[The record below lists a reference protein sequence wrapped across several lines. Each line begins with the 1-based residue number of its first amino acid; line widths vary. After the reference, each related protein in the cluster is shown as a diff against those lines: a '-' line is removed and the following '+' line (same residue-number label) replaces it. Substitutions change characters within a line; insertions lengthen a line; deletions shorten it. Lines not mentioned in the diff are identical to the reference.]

1 MNLHSDKEAFKEI
14 IALAAEHFGYEQSH
28 VEKDYWVSKILR
40 DISMSEYADKTYF
53 KGGTSLSK
61 AYGLIE
67 RFSEDLDLFVFTG
80 DKGASKQAEKT
91 LNKKLSK
98 HIAELNSDIYKEDL
112 SETGGN
118 YRKLYFSYDNVF
130 QGVGLKEH
138 LEVEIKSC
146 DLPDKK
152 LMFYPADKRVIKP
165 IVTSFLESI
174 GQDELIST
182 YGLESFE
189 TQCINPR
196 KTICDKVSR
205 LVKLSYNEDA
215 AALLAKHIRDVYDL
229 SALYHNQEYNDYLHS
244 EDFLDA
250 MYRVTIEDGLNK
262 NSRSHLSLADA
273 PIFKDSET
281 ALRKSLEPNQFLVQ
295 VHVRIV
301 QHESVG
307 GPGKRGNLTMGVD
320 IVPLPKVFH
329 HVLQF
334 RVLSLGLHLVETP
347 LCPDLI
353 AGCHEYLDL
362 GVREHRRAD
371 VPAVHNQA
379 LFFCHILL
387 QGEQKGADL
396 RDGRNVGGCHRR
408 LWGANLFGNV
418 LVV

>member
-1 MNLHSDKEAFKEI
+1 
-14 IALAAEHFGYEQSH
+14 
-28 VEKDYWVSKILR
+28 
-40 DISMSEYADKTYF
+40 MSEYADKTYF

-80 DKGASKQAEKT
+80 DKSASKQAEKT

-98 HIAELNSDIYKEDL
+98 YIAELNSDIYKEDL

-118 YRKLYFSYDNVF
+118 YRKLYFSYDNIF

-152 LMFYPADKRVIKP
+152 LMFYPADKRVIKS
-165 IVTSFLESI
+165 IVTAFLESI
-174 GQDELIST
+174 GQEELIST
-182 YGLESFE
+182 YGLGSFE

-205 LVKLSYNEDA
+205 LVKLSYNENA

-229 SALYHNQEYNDYLHS
+229 SALYHNQEYNDFLHS

-273 PIFKDSET
+273 PIFKDAEAVMALPEVAT
-281 ALRKSLEPNQFLVQ
+281 AYITDLKKLTFDKSKMPPIGKAVEALKKLHEILVRFEAY
-295 VHVRIV
+295 RIK
-301 QHESVG
+301 QQSKE
-307 GPGKRGNLTMGVD
+307 
-320 IVPLPKVFH
+320 
-329 HVLQF
+329 
-334 RVLSLGLHLVETP
+334 
-347 LCPDLI
+347 
-353 AGCHEYLDL
+353 
-362 GVREHRRAD
+362 
-371 VPAVHNQA
+371 
-379 LFFCHILL
+379 
-387 QGEQKGADL
+387 
-396 RDGRNVGGCHRR
+396 
-408 LWGANLFGNV
+408 
-418 LVV
+418 

>member
-14 IALAAEHFGYEQSH
+14 IALAADHFGYEQSH

-98 HIAELNSDIYKEDL
+98 YIAELNSDIYKEDL

-165 IVTSFLESI
+165 IVTAFLESI
-174 GQDELIST
+174 GQEELIST

-189 TQCINPR
+189 TQVLLQAIR
-196 KTICDKVSR
+196 WSIS
-205 LVKLSYNEDA
+205 KLPFMT
-215 AALLAKHIRDVYDL
+215 V
-229 SALYHNQEYNDYLHS
+229 
-244 EDFLDA
+244 
-250 MYRVTIEDGLNK
+250 
-262 NSRSHLSLADA
+262 
-273 PIFKDSET
+273 P
-281 ALRKSLEPNQFLVQ
+281 
-295 VHVRIV
+295 
-301 QHESVG
+301 
-307 GPGKRGNLTMGVD
+307 TMM
-320 IVPLPKVFH
+320 
-329 HVLQF
+329 
-334 RVLSLGLHLVETP
+334 STP
-347 LCPDLI
+347 LKWHLRWQAPWRSRK
-353 AGCHEYLDL
+353 A
-362 GVREHRRAD
+362 RRRRM
-371 VPAVHNQA
+371 P
-379 LFFCHILL
+379 FFSN
-387 QGEQKGADL
+387 
-396 RDGRNVGGCHRR
+396 RT
-408 LWGANLFGNV
+408 
-418 LVV
+418 

>member
-98 HIAELNSDIYKEDL
+98 YIAELNSDIYKEDL

-130 QGVGLKEH
+130 QGVGLKEL
-138 LEVEIKSC
+138 LEIEIKSC
-146 DLPDKK
+146 DL
-152 LMFYPADKRVIKP
+152 PADKRVIKP
-165 IVTSFLESI
+165 IVTAFLESI
-174 GQDELIST
+174 GQEELIST
-182 YGLESFE
+182 YGLGSFE

-273 PIFKDSET
+273 PIFKDAEAVMALPEVAT
-281 ALRKSLEPNQFLVQ
+281 AY
-295 VHVRIV
+295 
-301 QHESVG
+301 
-307 GPGKRGNLTMGVD
+307 T
-320 IVPLPKVFH
+320 
-329 HVLQF
+329 
-334 RVLSLGLHLVETP
+334 
-347 LCPDLI
+347 
-353 AGCHEYLDL
+353 
-362 GVREHRRAD
+362 
-371 VPAVHNQA
+371 
-379 LFFCHILL
+379 
-387 QGEQKGADL
+387 ADL
-396 RDGRNVGGCHRR
+396 KKLTFDKSKMPPIGKAVEA
-408 LWGANLFGNV
+408 LKNLHEI
-418 LVV
+418 LVRFEAYRTKKQNEEQP

>member
-14 IALAAEHFGYEQSH
+14 IALAADHFGYEQSH

-67 RFSEDLDLFVFTG
+67 RFSEYLDLFVFTG

-98 HIAELNSDIYKEDL
+98 YIAELNSDIYKEDL

-138 LEVEIKSC
+138 LEVQKNPVTC
-146 DLPDKK
+146 RTK

-165 IVTSFLESI
+165 IVTAFLESI
-174 GQDELIST
+174 GQEELIST

-215 AALLAKHIRDVYDL
+215 AAL
-229 SALYHNQEYNDYLHS
+229 
-244 EDFLDA
+244 F
-250 MYRVTIEDGLNK
+250 
-262 NSRSHLSLADA
+262 
-273 PIFKDSET
+273 
-281 ALRKSLEPNQFLVQ
+281 
-295 VHVRIV
+295 
-301 QHESVG
+301 
-307 GPGKRGNLTMGVD
+307 GKAY
-320 IVPLPKVFH
+320 P
-329 HVLQF
+329 
-334 RVLSLGLHLVETP
+334 
-347 LCPDLI
+347 
-353 AGCHEYLDL
+353 
-362 GVREHRRAD
+362 
-371 VPAVHNQA
+371 
-379 LFFCHILL
+379 
-387 QGEQKGADL
+387 
-396 RDGRNVGGCHRR
+396 
-408 LWGANLFGNV
+408 
-418 LVV
+418 

>member
-40 DISMSEYADKTYF
+40 DISMSEYADKTYL

-98 HIAELNSDIYKEDL
+98 YIAELNSDIYKEDL

-152 LMFYPADKRVIKP
+152 RMFYPADKRVIKP
-165 IVTSFLESI
+165 IVTAFLESI
-174 GQDELIST
+174 GQEELIST
-182 YGLESFE
+182 YGLGSFE
-189 TQCINPR
+189 THCINPR

-273 PIFKDSET
+273 PIFKDAEAFMALPEVAT
-281 ALRKSLEPNQFLVQ
+281 AY
-295 VHVRIV
+295 
-301 QHESVG
+301 
-307 GPGKRGNLTMGVD
+307 T
-320 IVPLPKVFH
+320 
-329 HVLQF
+329 
-334 RVLSLGLHLVETP
+334 
-347 LCPDLI
+347 
-353 AGCHEYLDL
+353 
-362 GVREHRRAD
+362 
-371 VPAVHNQA
+371 
-379 LFFCHILL
+379 
-387 QGEQKGADL
+387 ADL
-396 RDGRNVGGCHRR
+396 KKLTFDKSKMPPIGKAVEA
-408 LWGANLFGNV
+408 LKNLHEI
-418 LVV
+418 LVRFEAYRTKKQNEEQP